1 MGWWTDPKTPP
12 WRGGAEDCCSQL
24 RSRREDRDLRSNHT
38 IDSLALQNG
47 QRGHRWLFDYI
58 EQMFY
63 CQTRGRVDPSG
74 IPC

>member
-47 QRGHRWLFDYI
+47 QRGHRW
-58 EQMFY
+58 
-63 CQTRGRVDPSG
+63 
-74 IPC
+74 